1 MADDKATAF
10 GIMLDDL
17 MSRVP
22 GPSTLQQSDDLLAFI
37 RYTGQTTYLELQK
50 VSILLENGR
59 AVLRCCR
66 TIFLKTRYLH
76 RR

>member
-37 RYTGQTTYLELQK
+37 RYASQTTYPELQK
-50 VSILLENGR
+50 VCIRLESGGT
-59 AVLRCCR
+59 VLRCCR
-66 TIFLKTRYLH
+66 IVF
-76 RR
+76 